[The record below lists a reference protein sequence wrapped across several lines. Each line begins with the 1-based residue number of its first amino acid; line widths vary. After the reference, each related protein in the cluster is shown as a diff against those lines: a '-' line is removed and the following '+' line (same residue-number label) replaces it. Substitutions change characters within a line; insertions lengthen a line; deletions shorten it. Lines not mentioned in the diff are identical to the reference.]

1 MASALVSAAGEVE
14 NVGVAAQ
21 VGLPPCLA
29 GIGVVDVE
37 GPGGTF
43 GAVTGPGGTLT
54 AVLTVAGRE
63 FALVDAVTKDR
74 LLDGWG
80 GVMSVFS
87 TRRVVTQ
94 VAWTAVGTPS
104 GMGEH
109 LAWADAQGEGAER
122 SGAAWQAY
130 GELVASVSG
139 RVAEHTVL
147 LSVTVSRARLV
158 HRRRPSGE
166 TGEERLASAL
176 REAVNT
182 ARNQLMA
189 AGLAVTVP
197 MTAAQIADSV
207 RARISPSEAKRRRT
221 AQALGAPLEGR
232 AFGASGPMAV
242 TETAEHVEIDG
253 RYSASYLI
261 AEWPG
266 RAQSAGWMEPFLRW
280 DGSVDRS
287 VTVLFQP
294 VSPAA
299 SDREI
304 DRSLSRLDGDA
315 EVRAK
320 RGMRTSARHMRERR
334 DVVRREEELVA
345 GFREATFVGVVTIT
359 ADSVDELYEGMDEVE
374 VHAYNGGLELRR
386 LWGRQAA
393 AWALGLGLGVT
404 VKRAW

>member
-1 MASALVSAAGEVE
+1 MSAEESSRSYSLPRRSRSGVALGFSLPQVVMALVVILVAIGATVAKVSLVVTVPLVLFGLLVALGRLEGDPVVAWIAWGLGAARRRVTGEHEWLSPVPVASALVSAAGEVE

-197 MTAAQIADSV
+197 MTAAQIV
-207 RARISPSEAKRRRT
+207 
-221 AQALGAPLEGR
+221 
-232 AFGASGPMAV
+232 
-242 TETAEHVEIDG
+242 
-253 RYSASYLI
+253 Y
-261 AEWPG
+261 
-266 RAQSAGWMEPFLRW
+266 
-280 DGSVDRS
+280 
-287 VTVLFQP
+287 
-294 VSPAA
+294 
-299 SDREI
+299 
-304 DRSLSRLDGDA
+304 
-315 EVRAK
+315 
-320 RGMRTSARHMRERR
+320 
-334 DVVRREEELVA
+334 
-345 GFREATFVGVVTIT
+345 
-359 ADSVDELYEGMDEVE
+359 
-374 VHAYNGGLELRR
+374 
-386 LWGRQAA
+386 
-393 AWALGLGLGVT
+393 
-404 VKRAW
+404 